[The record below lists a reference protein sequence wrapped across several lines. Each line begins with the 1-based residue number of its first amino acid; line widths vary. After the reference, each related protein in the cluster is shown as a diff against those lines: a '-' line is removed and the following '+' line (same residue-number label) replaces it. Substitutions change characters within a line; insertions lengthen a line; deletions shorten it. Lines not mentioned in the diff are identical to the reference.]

1 MSQTATN
8 ESTTTTAPI
17 HDTPQGI
24 TVRRLAKDFLWALR
38 DRNANPD
45 GELEIREVVKMARE
59 FAFDV
64 SAAIHGNL
72 TLEYGVH
79 GPVRG
84 NE

>member
-17 HDTPQGI
+17 HNTPQGI
-24 TVRRLAKDFLWALR
+24 TVRRLAKDFLWALQ
-38 DRNANPD
+38 DGNADPD
-45 GELEIREVVKMARE
+45 PDQEIRKIVKMARE